1 MSDAPAPS
9 AVLAIDGP
17 GGAGKGT
24 VSLRVARQL
33 GWHYLDSG
41 ALYRLVAVA
50 AARDGVDLDDGDALA
65 RAVAR
70 LKIEFR
76 LTADALQ
83 VLLDGADVTV
93 AIREEACARAASRLA
108 VHAPLRAALL
118 PLQRA
123 FARPPGLVAEGR
135 DMGTVVFPDA
145 VLKIFLTASAEQRA
159 QRRWLQLSQ
168 AGVDASLAA
177 ILDDLRR
184 RDAQDAS
191 RAAAPLRPADDAVF
205 VDSSGLTVEEVCARI
220 VGHLEERG
228 LTVGDRPVR

>member
-1 MSDAPAPS
+1 MSTP
-9 AVLAIDGP
+9 VLTIDGP

-24 VSLRVARQL
+24 VSLLLARHL

-50 AARDGVDLDDGDALA
+50 AARDGLDIDDGAALV
-65 RAVAR
+65 RAVAPLR
-70 LKIEFR
+70 IEFR

-83 VLLDGADVTV
+83 VWLDGADVTT
-93 AIREEACARAASRLA
+93 AIRSEDCARAASRLA

-145 VLKIFLTASAEQRA
+145 ALKVFLTASAEQRA
-159 QRRWLQLSQ
+159 QRRWLQLSR

-191 RAAAPLRPADDAVF
+191 RAAAPLRPADDAVL
-205 VDSSGLTVEEVCARI
+205 VDSSALTAEQVCARI
-220 VGHLEERG
+220 VGQLEERG
-228 LTVGDRPVR
+228 LTVGMRPAP

>member
-1 MSDAPAPS
+1 MPS
-9 AVLAIDGP
+9 PVLAIDGP

-50 AARDGVDLDDGDALA
+50 AMRDGLDLDDGDALA
-65 RAVAR
+65 RAVAH

-76 LTADALQ
+76 LADALQ
-83 VLLDGADVTV
+83 VRLDGADVTT
-93 AIREEACARAASRLA
+93 AIREEPTARAASRLA

-145 VLKIFLTASAEQRA
+145 ALKIFLTASAEQRA
-159 QRRWLQLSQ
+159 ERRWAQLSQ

-191 RAAAPLRPADDAVF
+191 RAAAPLRPADDAVL
-205 VDSSGLTVEEVCARI
+205 VDSSSLTVEEVCARI

>member
-1 MSDAPAPS
+1 MSAP
-9 AVLAIDGP
+9 VLAIDGP

-24 VSLRVARQL
+24 VSLLLARRL

-50 AARDGVDLDDGDALA
+50 AARDGLDIDDGEALA
-65 RAVAR
+65 RAVGH
-70 LKIEFR
+70 LQIEFR
-76 LTADALQ
+76 VTADALQ
-83 VLLDGADVTV
+83 VWLDGAEVTA
-93 AIREEACARAASRLA
+93 AIRAEDCARAASRLA

-118 PLQRA
+118 PLQRD

-135 DMGTVVFPDA
+135 DMGTVVFPHA
-145 VLKIFLTASAEQRA
+145 ALKIFLTASAEQRA
-159 QRRWLQLSQ
+159 QRRWAQLSQ

-184 RDAQDAS
+184 RDARDAS
-191 RAAAPLRPADDAVF
+191 RAAAPLRPADDAVL
-205 VDSSGLTVEEVCARI
+205 VDSSRLTAEEVFARI

-228 LTVGDRPVR
+228 LTVGTRPAP

>member
-1 MSDAPAPS
+1 VSKAP
-9 AVLAIDGP
+9 VLAIDGP

-24 VSLRVARQL
+24 VSLLLARRL

-41 ALYRLVAVA
+41 ALYRLCAVA
-50 AARDGVDLDDGDALA
+50 ALRDGIDLDDGDALA
-65 RAVAR
+65 RAVAK

-76 LTADALQ
+76 LDGALQ
-83 VLLDGADVTV
+83 VWLDSADVTT
-93 AIREEACARAASRLA
+93 AIREEATARAASRLA

-145 VLKIFLTASAEQRA
+145 ALKIFLTASAEQRA

-191 RAAAPLRPADDAVF
+191 RAAAPLRPADDAVLI
-205 VDSSGLTVEEVCARI
+205 DSSGLTAEEVCARI

-228 LTVGDRPVR
+228 LAVGDRPVR

>member
-1 MSDAPAPS
+1 MSKAPVLAP
-9 AVLAIDGP
+9 VLAIDGP

-24 VSLRVARQL
+24 VSLRLARWL

-50 AARDGVDLDDGDALA
+50 AARDGLDLDDGEALA
-65 RAVAR
+65 RAVAHV
-70 LKIEFR
+70 KIEFR
-76 LTADALQ
+76 LTGDALE
-83 VLLDGADVTV
+83 VLLDGVDATT
-93 AIREEACARAASRLA
+93 AIREEASARAASRLA

-145 VLKIFLTASAEQRA
+145 ALKIFLTASAEQRA
-159 QRRWLQLSQ
+159 QRRWLQLSE

-191 RAAAPLRPADDAVF
+191 RAAAPLRPADDAVL

>member
-1 MSDAPAPS
+1 MSEAP
-9 AVLAIDGP
+9 VVTIDGP

-24 VSLRVARQL
+24 VSLLLARRL

-50 AARDGVDLDDGDALA
+50 AARDGIDLDDGDALA
-65 RAVAR
+65 RRVPGLR
-70 LKIEFR
+70 IEFR
-76 LTADALQ
+76 LHADTLQ
-83 VLLDGADVTV
+83 VLLDDVDVTA

-108 VHAPLRAALL
+108 VHAGLRTALL

-135 DMGTVVFPDA
+135 DMGTVVFPQA
-145 VLKIFLTASAEQRA
+145 PLKIFLTASAEQRA
-159 QRRWLQLSQ
+159 RRRWLQLSA

-191 RAAAPLRPADDAVF
+191 RTTAPLRPADDAVLI
-205 VDSSGLTVEEVCARI
+205 DSSDLTADEVCARI
-220 VGHLEERG
+220 AGHCQERG
-228 LTVGDRPVR
+228 LTVGTDPVP

>member
-1 MSDAPAPS
+1 MSDAP
-9 AVLAIDGP
+9 VLAIDGP

-24 VSLRVARQL
+24 VSLRLARTL

-50 AARDGVDLDDGDALA
+50 AARDGLDLDDGEALA
-65 RAVAR
+65 RAVAH

-76 LTADALQ
+76 LADALQ
-83 VLLDGADVTV
+83 VWLDGADVTT
-93 AIREEACARAASRLA
+93 AIREEPTARAASRLA

-118 PLQRA
+118 PLQRD

-145 VLKIFLTASAEQRA
+145 ALKIFLTASAEQRA
-159 QRRWLQLSQ
+159 QRRWRQLSE

-184 RDAQDAS
+184 RDGQDAS
-191 RAAAPLRPADDAVF
+191 RAAAPLRPADDAVLI
-205 VDSSGLTVEEVCARI
+205 DSSGLTVEEVCARI
-220 VGHLEERG
+220 VGQLEERG
-228 LTVGDRPVR
+228 LAVGDRPVR

>member
-1 MSDAPAPS
+1 MSGAP
-9 AVLAIDGP
+9 VLTIDGP

-24 VSLRVARQL
+24 VSLLLARRL

-50 AARDGVDLDDGDALA
+50 AARDGLDIDDGEALA
-65 RAVAR
+65 RAVAH
-70 LKIEFR
+70 LEIEFR
-76 LTADALQ
+76 LSADALQ
-83 VLLDGADVTV
+83 VWLDGADVTT
-93 AIREEACARAASRLA
+93 AIRAEDCARAASRLA

-118 PLQRA
+118 PLQRD

-135 DMGTVVFPDA
+135 DMGTVVFPHA
-145 VLKIFLTASAEQRA
+145 ALKIFLTASAEQRA
-159 QRRWLQLSQ
+159 GRRWAQLSQ

-191 RAAAPLRPADDAVF
+191 RAAAPLRPADDAVL
-205 VDSSGLTVEEVCARI
+205 VDSSALTAEEVCARI

-228 LTVGDRPVR
+228 LTVGTRPAP

>member
-1 MSDAPAPS
+1 MSAAP
-9 AVLAIDGP
+9 VVTIDGP

-24 VSLRVARQL
+24 VSLLLARRL

-50 AARDGVDLDDGDALA
+50 AARDGIDIDDGDALA
-65 RAVAR
+65 RRVR
-70 LKIEFR
+70 QLRIEFR
-76 LTADALQ
+76 VLADALQ
-83 VLLDGADVTV
+83 VLLDGVDVSAGV
-93 AIREEACARAASRLA
+93 REEACTRAASRLA
-108 VHAPLRAALL
+108 MHAPVRAALL

-123 FARPPGLVAEGR
+123 FASPPGLVAEGR

-145 VLKIFLTASAEQRA
+145 ALKIFLTASAEQRA
-159 QRRWLQLSQ
+159 ERRWAQLSQ

-191 RAAAPLRPADDAVF
+191 RAAAPLRPADDAVL
-205 VDSSGLTVEEVCARI
+205 VDSSALTVEEVCARI

-228 LTVGDRPVR
+228 LTVGTRPAP

>member
-1 MSDAPAPS
+1 MSSAP
-9 AVLAIDGP
+9 VLTIDGP

-24 VSLRVARQL
+24 VSLLLARRL

-50 AARDGVDLDDGDALA
+50 AARDGLDIDDGEALA
-65 RAVAR
+65 RAVAH
-70 LKIEFR
+70 LQIEFR
-76 LTADALQ
+76 LSADALQ
-83 VLLDGADVTV
+83 VWLDGADVTA
-93 AIREEACARAASRLA
+93 AIRSEDCARAASRLA

-145 VLKIFLTASAEQRA
+145 LLKIFLTASAEQRA
-159 QRRWLQLSQ
+159 ERRWAQLSQ
-168 AGVDASLAA
+168 AGVDASLDA

-191 RAAAPLRPADDAVF
+191 RAAAPLRPADDAVL
-205 VDSSGLTVEEVCARI
+205 VDSSAITAEEVCARI

-228 LTVGDRPVR
+228 LTVGTRPAP

>member
-1 MSDAPAPS
+1 MSEAP
-9 AVLAIDGP
+9 VLTIDGP

-24 VSLRVARQL
+24 VSLMVARRL

-50 AARDGVDLDDGDALA
+50 AARDGIDIDDGDALA
-65 RAVAR
+65 RCVPGLR
-70 LKIEFR
+70 IEFR
-76 LTADALQ
+76 LRTDTLQ
-83 VLLDGADVTV
+83 VLLDDADVTA

-108 VHAPLRAALL
+108 IHAGLRAALL

-123 FARPPGLVAEGR
+123 FARAPGLVAEGR
-135 DMGTVVFPDA
+135 DMGTVVFPQA
-145 VLKIFLTASAEQRA
+145 PLKIFLTASAEQRA
-159 QRRWLQLSQ
+159 RRRWLQLSA

-191 RAAAPLRPADDAVF
+191 RTTAPLRPADDAVLI
-205 VDSSGLTVEEVCARI
+205 DSSDLTADEVCARI
-220 VGHLEERG
+220 AGHCQERG
-228 LTVGDRPVR
+228 LTVGTDPVP

>member
-9 AVLAIDGP
+9 PVLAIDGP

-65 RAVAR
+65 RAAVH

-76 LTADALQ
+76 LADALQ
-83 VLLDGADVTV
+83 VWLDGADVTT
-93 AIREEACARAASRLA
+93 AIREEPTARAASRVA
-108 VHAPLRAALL
+108 MHAPLRTALL

-168 AGVDASLAA
+168 AGVDASLSA

-191 RAAAPLRPADDAVF
+191 RAAAPLRPADDAVL
-205 VDSSGLTVEEVCARI
+205 VDSSSLTVEEVCARI
-220 VGHLEERG
+220 VGHVEERG

>member
-1 MSDAPAPS
+1 MTAAPVLAP
-9 AVLAIDGP
+9 VLAIDGP

-24 VSLRVARQL
+24 VSLRLARQL

-50 AARDGVDLDDGDALA
+50 AARDGIDLDDGDALA
-65 RAVAR
+65 RAVGQ

-76 LTADALQ
+76 LAANALC
-83 VLLDGADVTV
+83 VLLDDADVTG
-93 AIREEACARAASRLA
+93 AIREEPTARAASRLA

-145 VLKIFLTASAEQRA
+145 ALKIFLTASAEQRA
-159 QRRWLQLSQ
+159 QRRWRQLSE

-191 RAAAPLRPADDAVF
+191 RAAAPLRPADDAVLI
-205 VDSSGLTVEEVCARI
+205 DSSGLTVEQVCARI
-220 VGHLEERG
+220 VGQLEERG